1 MRAASEEVVA
11 RGRHQAVVACSRQV
25 GGEEKVVARVEREE
39 GRAVARSRGK
49 V

>member
-11 RGRHQAVVACSRQV
+11 RGRHQAVVACARQV

-39 GRAVARSRGK
+39 GRAVARSSGK